1 LAFKLYLCLERD
13 GVTFVDGK
21 RDTLSPDHFVGTQTS
36 DTLVT
41 FMLPLMLLYMLVP
54 LLVAAV
60 CAAAVTDLSPAVA
73 RAVRIHPLTHTGQES
88 WAHAES
94 PAPHVG
100 SSRRCA
106 LPPCSNSESGRFY
119 WVSQHG

>member
-13 GVTFVDGK
+13 GISFVDGK
-21 RDTLSPDHFVGTQTS
+21 RDTLSPDDFVGTQTS

-41 FMLPLMLLYMLVP
+41 FLLPLMLLNMPVLRLAV
-54 LLVAAV
+54 LLLLAI
-60 CAAAVTDLSPAVA
+60 LLLLLPPSPAVA
-73 RAVRIHPLTHTGQES
+73 RAVRVNPPTHTGQES

-100 SSRRCA
+100 ASRRCG
-106 LPPCSNSESGRFY
+106 LPPYSNSESGRCY
-119 WVSQHG
+119 